1 MRLGGKIF
9 EKVDSPEQWVR
20 AHRKLGYR
28 AAYCPLD
35 ATADDATVSEYV
47 SAAGQADLVIAEV
60 GAWSNPI
67 SRDESEAERN
77 IAKCIGQLELAE
89 RVGARCC
96 VNISGSRGPKWNGP
110 DPANITSETFDI
122 IVRTVQRIVDAVQ
135 PKRTCYTLEM
145 LGWSLP
151 DSAESYMEL
160 VEAIDR
166 DSFAVHLD
174 PVNIVNSPRRYY
186 ENASLLQQTIRAL
199 GPRIRSVHAKDVQL
213 ADKHLVHLD
222 ECRPGLGALDYSV
235 FLKELD
241 QLDPDLPLMLEH
253 LPSAEEYA
261 AAAEHI
267 RNVAGDAE
275 ISL

>member
-9 EKVDSPEQWVR
+9 EKVDSPEQWVE

-47 SAAGQADLVIAEV
+47 SAAADGDLVIAEV

-67 SRDESEAERN
+67 SRDGSQAERN

-122 IVRTVQRIVDAVQ
+122 IVRTVQRIVDAVEPRQ
-135 PKRTCYTLEM
+135 TCYTLEM

-151 DSAESYMEL
+151 DSAESYL
-160 VEAIDR
+160 KLIEAIDR
-166 DSFAVHLD
+166 DGFAVHLD

-222 ECRPGLGALDYSV
+222 ECRPGLGALDYTV

-241 QLDPDLPLMLEH
+241 QLQPDLPLMLEH

-261 AAAEHI
+261 AAAEYI
-267 RNVAGDAE
+267 RGVAGEAG